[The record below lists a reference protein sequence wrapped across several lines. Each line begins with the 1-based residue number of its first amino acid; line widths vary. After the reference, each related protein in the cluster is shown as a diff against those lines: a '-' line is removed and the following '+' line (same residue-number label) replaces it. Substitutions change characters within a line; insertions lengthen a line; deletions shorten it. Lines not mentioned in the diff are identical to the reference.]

1 VGGVPRPRAI
11 FCHAWPNPE
20 LRFAII
26 FHRVGRSC
34 VGRRTLVLC
43 WSQLYWHSTTMW
55 VPIGLNLCVHV
66 AMYYYYAVT
75 TLGYKVWWKRHL
87 TTMQIVQFVIDVV
100 VCSWATALKVHPHAR
115 SRWT

>member
-1 VGGVPRPRAI
+1 M
-11 FCHAWPNPE
+11 
-20 LRFAII
+20 
-26 FHRVGRSC
+26 
-34 VGRRTLVLC
+34 GRRTLVLC